1 MSDSINRIPLWPTG
15 WALSAALA
23 ATFIV
28 CAGFELVAPNLLLAH
43 DWVELFTIR
52 PVTSVLGWIEG
63 LVGSVAFAWLF
74 AAVAAFVFN
83 RLTRS

>member
-1 MSDSINRIPLWPTG
+1 MSETIYRIPLWPAG

-28 CAGFELVAPNLLLAH
+28 CASFELVAPYQPLAH
-43 DWVELFTIR
+43 DWVELFTVR
-52 PVTSVLGWIEG
+52 PVTTALGWIEG
-63 LVGSVAFAWLF
+63 LVGSVAFGWLF

-83 RLTRS
+83 RLARS